1 MFARLLCS
9 VWNIGLTP
17 LHVYRSYWTS
27 YGVCYAWLSV
37 STWEGFCFEFF
48 GSLLCGVF
56 AAIIFDWEIFTQLSI
71 HKRIILSSS
80 VTTALV
86 LLSFHRTGGFFQPL
100 LAFVRTFGCI
110 GAMQEVTA
118 LDHIIVYWIGAT
130 LGAVIATHLA
140 KFVKNIIMKM
150 KKGRKHR
157 PREISE
163 DPLLENVNIY

>member
-1 MFARLLCS
+1 
-9 VWNIGLTP
+9 
-17 LHVYRSYWTS
+17 
-27 YGVCYAWLSV
+27 
-37 STWEGFCFEFF
+37 
-48 GSLLCGVF
+48 
-56 AAIIFDWEIFTQLSI
+56 
-71 HKRIILSSS
+71 
-80 VTTALV
+80 
-86 LLSFHRTGGFFQPL
+86 
-100 LAFVRTFGCI
+100 
-110 GAMQEVTA
+110 MQEVTA

>member
-80 VTTALV
+80 VTWLHLRLFSLQLSQLRLFSLSQLSQLPL
-86 LLSFHRTGGFFQPL
+86 LLSSASLPQFLPL
-100 LAFVRTFGCI
+100 DTTPRLKICAP
-110 GAMQEVTA
+110 
-118 LDHIIVYWIGAT
+118 
-130 LGAVIATHLA
+130 AVFL
-140 KFVKNIIMKM
+140 
-150 KKGRKHR
+150 
-157 PREISE
+157 
-163 DPLLENVNIY
+163 